1 MVKTRNERNE
11 RRREGQSLS
20 SILPKLRKMV
30 FTIRT
35 LTAEDFL
42 SEKGQA
48 SGHHVHSENFELLML
63 AAHLENLHVARDEVP
78 EVLPD
83 EVELVHVR
91 LAGPEGL
98 TLHQL
103 HKHAAYNHNS
113 MICCFF

>member
-1 MVKTRNERNE
+1 
-11 RRREGQSLS
+11 
-20 SILPKLRKMV
+20 
-30 FTIRT
+30 
-35 LTAEDFL
+35 
-42 SEKGQA
+42 
-48 SGHHVHSENFELLML
+48 ML
-63 AAHLENLHVARDEVP
+63 ATHLENLHVARDEVP

-113 MICCFF
+113 MI